1 MPVKGSSAA
10 RLRRALPAALLACG
24 LLGCGSDAPDTYH
37 VSGNVTFGGKPV
49 PAGLIRFTPDSS
61 QNNSGPAGYA
71 LIQDGRYDTS
81 ADGGKGHVGG
91 PMIVQI
97 DGSDSQP
104 GGTPTDES
112 GIEPDIKVLFSTWQ
126 TTADLPKEDST
137 QDFEVPAEAGN
148 VTTEPETTG
157 GTRGGP

>member
-1 MPVKGSSAA
+1 MPCKTFSAA
-10 RLRRALPAALLACG
+10 RLRAGLAAALLAGG

-37 VSGNVTFGGKPV
+37 LSGKVTFDGAPV

-61 QNNSGPAGYA
+61 KNNSGPAGYA
-71 LIQDGRYDTS
+71 RIEDGRFDTS
-81 ADGGKGHVGG
+81 AAGGKGHVGG

-97 DGSDSQP
+97 DGSSSQP
-104 GGTPTDES
+104 GEAPTDES
-112 GIEPDIKVLFSTWQ
+112 GIEPDIEVLFSTWQ
-126 TTADLPKEDST
+126 ATADLPKEDAT

-157 GTRGGP
+157 GARGGP

>member
-1 MPVKGSSAA
+1 MPVETSLA
-10 RLRRALPAALLACG
+10 RLRGGVPAALLACG
-24 LLGCGSDAPDTYH
+24 LLGCGSDAPETYH
-37 VSGNVTFGGKPV
+37 VSGNVTFDGKPV

-61 QNNSGPAGYA
+61 KSNSGPAGYA
-71 LIQDGRYDTS
+71 RIADGRFDTS
-81 ADGGKGHVGG
+81 AEGGKGHVGG

-97 DGSDSQP
+97 DGSSSDP
-104 GGTPTDES
+104 GEIPTDES

-126 TTADLPKEDST
+126 TTADLPKEDAT

-157 GTRGGP
+157 GVRGGP